1 MLFLLIGC
9 LLFVLTPTFVFCY
22 MEDWSKLEAIYFVI
36 VTLTTVGFGD
46 YVAGADPRQDS
57 PAYQPLVWFW
67 ILLGLAYFASVLTT
81 IGNWLR
87 VVSRRTRAEMGGL
100 TAQAASWTGTVTAR
114 VTQRAGPAAPPP
126 EKERPLLPPPPCP
139 AQPLGR
145 PRSPSPPKKAQPPSP
160 PTASALDYPSE
171 NLAFID
177 ESSDTQ
183 SERGCPLPRAPRGRR
198 RPNPPRKP
206 VRPRG
211 PGRPRDKDVPV

>member
-1 MLFLLIGC
+1 
-9 LLFVLTPTFVFCY
+9 
-22 MEDWSKLEAIYFVI
+22 
-36 VTLTTVGFGD
+36 
-46 YVAGADPRQDS
+46 
-57 PAYQPLVWFW
+57 
-67 ILLGLAYFASVLTT
+67 
-81 IGNWLR
+81 
-87 VVSRRTRAEMGGL
+87 MGGL

-145 PRSPSPPKKAQPPSP
+145 PRSPSPPEKAHPPSP